1 MHSRLFYL
9 RLLKY
14 FKRFGFI
21 LCFNSMNGV
30 DNSNLHAFLSNEQ
43 GLDYTSVIIKD
54 PIKKIKK

>member
-1 MHSRLFYL
+1 
-9 RLLKY
+9 
-14 FKRFGFI
+14 
-21 LCFNSMNGV
+21 MNGV